1 MDEDVG
7 DEVTALDAAE
17 RGHLQ
22 SKESEYSRK
31 AESASMLE
39 SREMITPGEDEYH
52 ETASHV
58 LASILDGKNVNISLS
73 SLDPLDRPSVSP
85 HSMDDVGGMV
95 EELTVRNYNNLNLAV
110 VGTSKS
116 SGRMGTRMNQWQHVF
131 QTAGGLANSSSHGY
145 PLNRDGTSIWEDIGG
160 SSFSELLSQKAS
172 RGDKNETMEQPP
184 HSENKETLGGVLTHG
199 GIRTKILSKSGFS
212 EFFVK
217 NTLKGKGIIFRG
229 PPTDNLR
236 VEAISQNN
244 VNVASGSKMAS
255 DASLSS
261 NPSSVVPSTHGTC
274 GTKIVFSS
282 DPDGVNLREWLSGVH
297 RDVNKVERLNI
308 FRQIVDLVEHSHS
321 RGIALHDLR
330 PSHFTLLPSN
340 RVKYLGSSLG
350 GEISGTFGGKHL
362 PSNSNQIIEKRVLEH
377 GLVQPYSSGAKK
389 QKFNV
394 GINYV
399 RQWPQFHPRPGL
411 KAEAVSGSEMSTVDP
426 QYSGYVCGAKNPSME
441 HGAQKSG
448 DFPTLSAAA
457 ESLTAGSYWL
467 EEKWYKSPEEVNEG
481 SSHTASNI
489 YSLGVFLFEL
499 LGRFDCG
506 KARNAAMMDLPH
518 RILPP
523 SFLSENPKEAGFCLL
538 LYPDPSS
545 RPSCREIL
553 ESELLSGLKEVC
565 PEELSSSIEQDDA
578 ESELLL
584 HFLITSKEH
593 KQKCASKLIENITC
607 LEADIEEIGRRRD
620 AIGLA
625 DSLDSK
631 ENKLYLTEL
640 STPDVIPHLS
650 PFTNPVES
658 RWLGNMCQ
666 LESAYFSMK
675 SRMQLPE
682 TDAARR
688 ADNDVLKNREN
699 WAPPNNNEEQK
710 DGSDRL
716 GAFFDGLSKYARYN
730 KFAVRGILRNGEFN
744 SSANVICSLSFDRDE
759 DYFAAA
765 GISKKIKIFEFDALF
780 NHSVDIHYPV
790 IEMSNR
796 SKLSCTCWNN
806 YIRNYLASTDYDG
819 VVKLWDAST
828 GKGFSEFS
836 EHEKRAWSVD
846 FSPVYPTKLASGSD
860 DCSVKLWSINE
871 RYCLGT
877 IRSIA
882 NVCCVQFSPHS
893 THLLAF
899 GSADYRTYCYDLRNA
914 RTPWC
919 VLAGHEKAVSYV
931 KFLDSETVVTASTDN
946 TLKLWDLNKTSSSGP
961 SNNACSLTFSG
972 HTNEKN
978 FVGLSVANGYIT
990 CGSETNEVFTYYRSL
1005 PMPVT
1010 SCKFGSI
1017 DPISG
1022 KETDDDNG
1030 QFVSSVCWRGKSD
1043 MVVAANSSGCIKVLQ
1058 MV

>member
-1 MDEDVG
+1 MD
-7 DEVTALDAAE
+7 DEVTVLDAAKG
-17 RGHLQ
+17 GHLQ
-22 SKESEYSRK
+22 SKESEYSCK
-31 AESASMLE
+31 TESGSLLE
-39 SREMITPGEDEYH
+39 SQEMVTPREAEYH
-52 ETASHV
+52 ETASDV
-58 LASILDGKNVNISLS
+58 LANILDGKDVSKSLS

-85 HSMDDVGGMV
+85 HSMDGDGGV
-95 EELTVRNYNNLNLAV
+95 VKELTVRNYNNLSSTT

-116 SGRMGTRMNQWQHVF
+116 SGRMGTRINQWQHIY
-131 QTAGGLANSSSHGY
+131 QTAGGSTNSSSHGY
-145 PLNRDGTSIWEDIGG
+145 PVNREGTSIWEDIGG
-160 SSFSELLSQKAS
+160 TSFSELLSHKLL
-172 RGDKNETMEQPP
+172 RGDRNETMEQAP
-184 HSENKETLGGVLTHG
+184 HSENKETLGGVLAHG

-217 NTLKGKGIIFRG
+217 NTLKGKGLIFRG
-229 PPTDNLR
+229 LPT
-236 VEAISQNN
+236 ESKSPNN
-244 VNVASGSKMAS
+244 VTVAGGSRMAS
-255 DASLSS
+255 DASLRS

-282 DPDGVNLREWLSGVH
+282 DPDGVNLREWLSGAH

-308 FRQIVDLVEHSHS
+308 FMQIVDLVDHSHS
-321 RGIALHDLR
+321 KGIALHDLR

-350 GEISGTFGGKHL
+350 GEISGTFGNKHL
-362 PSNSNQIIEKRVLEH
+362 PSNGNQIIEKRVLEH
-377 GLVQPYSSGAKK
+377 GLVRPYSSGAKK
-389 QKFNV
+389 QKFNE
-394 GINYV
+394 GINNGW
-399 RQWPQFHPRPGL
+399 QWPQFHSRPHL
-411 KAEAVSGSEMSTVDP
+411 KAEAVSGTEMSASDA
-426 QYSGYVCGAKNPSME
+426 QYAGYVCVAKKPSTEYGSQM
-441 HGAQKSG
+441 SG
-448 DFPTLSAAA
+448 DIPTLSAGA
-457 ESLTAGSYWL
+457 ESLTAARYQL
-467 EEKWYKSPEEVNEG
+467 EEKWYKSLEEVDEG
-481 SSHTASNI
+481 SSHTPSNI
-489 YSLGVFLFEL
+489 YCLGVFLFEL
-499 LGRFDCG
+499 LGRFDCE
-506 KARNAAMMDLPH
+506 KARNAAMMDLRH

-523 SFLSENPKEAGFCLL
+523 SFLSENPKEAGFCLWL
-538 LYPDPSS
+538 LHPDPSS
-545 RPSCREIL
+545 RPTCREIL
-553 ESELLSGLKEVC
+553 ESEVLSGLKEVC
-565 PEELSSSIEQDDA
+565 SEELSSSIEQDDA
-578 ESELLL
+578 ESELLM
-584 HFLITSKEH
+584 HFLITSKEN
-593 KQKCASKLIENITC
+593 KQKCASKLIENISC
-607 LEADIEEIGRRRD
+607 LEEDIEEIGRRRQ

-625 DSLDSK
+625 DSFDSK
-631 ENKLYLTEL
+631 DNKLYLKEL
-640 STPDVIPHLS
+640 STPDVVPHLS
-650 PFTNPVES
+650 PVINPVES
-658 RWLGNMCQ
+658 RWMGNIGQ
-666 LESAYFSMK
+666 LESAYFSMR

-682 TDAARR
+682 ADAMR
-688 ADNDVLKNREN
+688 ADNDVLKNHEN
-699 WAPPNNNEEQK
+699 WGPPNNNDEQK
-710 DGSDRL
+710 DGSDQQ
-716 GAFFDGLSKYARYN
+716 GAFFDGLCKYARYS

-819 VVKLWDAST
+819 IVKLWDANT
-828 GKGFSEFS
+828 GQAFAEFS

-871 RYCLGT
+871 KNSLGT

-899 GSADYRTYCYDLRNA
+899 GSADYKTYCYDLRNA

-919 VLAGHEKAVSYV
+919 VLVGHEKAVSYV
-931 KFLDSETVVTASTDN
+931 KFLDSETIVTASTDN
-946 TLKLWDLNKTSSSGP
+946 TLKLWDLNKTCSSGP
-961 SNNACSLTFSG
+961 SNKACSLTFSG

-1005 PMPVT
+1005 PMPIT
-1010 SCKFGSI
+1010 SYKFGSI